1 MFLLASQII
10 FLLKVEFL
18 SIVRLLNFIFDVEM
32 SVGTER
38 DQVVNEKLESIR
50 KEYNYRVNY
59 DALHKHVCAHLRA
72 FTIP

>member
-1 MFLLASQII
+1 
-10 FLLKVEFL
+10 
-18 SIVRLLNFIFDVEM
+18 M